1 MTSFSVPPPPPP
13 NDIPKFVLDST
24 VEDVL
29 EIQDSINDSIESI
42 TRIVKM
48 LDPKRQVPAK
58 SKLDNIIYLARD
70 IQVEIDRGL
79 AYFILLE
86 SSEEELDSY
95 SMKEYFTWINE
106 SVLGKF
112 ENTIILNEPQLYMDK
127 VKIYLSFV
135 RDSIFQKT
143 KILKVITHCNNLVQ
157 EAAQRTED

>member
-1 MTSFSVPPPPPP
+1 MTNFSVPPPPPT
-13 NDIPKFVLDST
+13 DIPSFILSST

-29 EIQDSINDSIESI
+29 ENQDLINESIESI

-48 LDPKRQVPAK
+48 LDPKRQVPEK
-58 SKLDNIIYLARD
+58 SKLDNVIYLARD

-86 SSEEELDSY
+86 TSNDLGDY

-143 KILKVITHCNNLVQ
+143 KVLKIITHCNNLVQ
-157 EAAQRTED
+157 EAAQQKED